1 MDRLLRHFF
10 RFLLNLGGFGLVALG
25 ALDSSFLFMPFGND
39 LLLIALTMR
48 HHSRLPLYVGEA
60 SVGSAAGVLCL
71 DLAIRKLGKAGI
83 EKMMSP
89 KRFDYFKKKMEGRTA
104 IALIITCLAPPPF
117 PFTPVIAAASSI
129 EYPRS
134 RLVSIVFFSRVLRF
148 SIIGLLAIV
157 FGRQIVTV
165 AKSPLFLWCIGGF
178 TALCVAGSA
187 ISVAHWVRRSKSRE
201 RTAGKTM

>member
-1 MDRLLRHFF
+1 MHQPLRHFF

-39 LLLIALTMR
+39 LLLTALTMR
-48 HHSRLPLYVGEA
+48 HHLRLPLYVMEA
-60 SVGSAAGVLCL
+60 SSGSAAGVLCL

-89 KRFDYFKKKMEGRTA
+89 RRFEYFKKKMSGRTA
-104 IALIITCLAPPPF
+104 IALIVTCLAPPPF

-129 EYPRS
+129 EYPRP

-148 SIIGLLAIV
+148 SIVGGLAIL
-157 FGRQIVTV
+157 FGRQIVTI
-165 AKSPLFLWCIGGF
+165 AKSPAFLWYMGGF
-178 TALCVAGSA
+178 TALCVIGSV
-187 ISVAHWVRRSKSRE
+187 ISVTHWVRSSRSRE
-201 RTAGKTM
+201 RPPSHST